1 MVLRLENKV
10 AAITGAGRGL
20 GRTVAR
26 RFAQEGAKVVVADL
40 DADAARGVAEEIV
53 HDGGEALAHPMDVTM
68 SADAQS
74 MVQDAVDSF
83 GSLDLLVNNAAV
95 FGSGANVVDIAED
108 VWDMTMRVN
117 LKGPLLCS
125 QAAIR
130 RMRLQEAGGSIVF
143 VSSVSGVLATENQ
156 ADYNASKHG
165 VIGLARCIA
174 LDCREWGI
182 RSNAV
187 CPTGMQG
194 TAMMAA
200 TPPAN
205 VAPYAAATAFAR
217 FGTTDEVANAI
228 LFLAS
233 DEASYITGAT
243 LMVDGGITAWQP
255 SGRQLEE
262 GAASYLER
270 YGTEWA
276 G

>member
-1 MVLRLENKV
+1 MVRLENKV

-20 GRTVAR
+20 GRTAAR

-40 DADAARGVAEEIV
+40 DADAARVVAEEIV
-53 HDGGEALAHPMDVTM
+53 DEGGEALAHPMDASK

-74 MVQDAVDSF
+74 MVQAAVDSF
-83 GSLDLLVNNAAV
+83 GSLDVLVNNAAV
-95 FGSGANVVDIAED
+95 FGAGANVVDIPED

-117 LKGPLLCS
+117 LKGPFLCS
-125 QAAIR
+125 QAAIG
-130 RMRLQEAGGSIVF
+130 RMRQQEGGGSIVF

-174 LDCREWGI
+174 LDCRDWGI

-194 TAMMAA
+194 TAMMAS
-200 TPPAN
+200 TPRSN
-205 VAPYAAATAFAR
+205 LAPYAAATAFAR
-217 FGTTDEVANAI
+217 FATTDEVTNAI

-233 DEASYITGAT
+233 DEASFITGAT
-243 LMVDGGITAWQP
+243 VMVDGGITAWQP

-262 GAASYLER
+262 GAARYLER
-270 YGTEWA
+270 YGAEWA